1 MSPWILLVPG
11 LPLGLAL
18 LMVSPLTRAWVPTL
32 APLALLPALA
42 AVLMLPADTLL
53 LDDWLLGLRL
63 GLDTTGR
70 VFLLFSALA
79 WLCAALYAR
88 AWMAT
93 DPHRFRF
100 TALFLLA

>member
-11 LPLGLAL
+11 LPLALAL
-18 LMVSPLTRAWVPTL
+18 LMVPRRTRAWVPTL
-32 APLALLPALA
+32 APLALLPALVA
-42 AVLMLPADTLL
+42 AVTLPTDRLQ
-53 LDDWLLGLRL
+53 LDHWLLGLRL

-93 DPHRFRF
+93 DP
-100 TALFLLA
+100 